1 MLIIGAKGFAKEI
14 LEIFKQN
21 NQLDNL
27 AFYDDVNHDIGDFLY
42 KQFPILKNEK
52 QAKSHFSINNEF
64 TIGIGNPV
72 LRKKL
77 YDKFIALGGKFVS
90 AISPQATIGSFDVE
104 IGVGSN
110 VLSNATFSNSTKIGI
125 GTIVYYNTTITHDCV
140 VEDFVE
146 LSPNVILLGNVTV
159 GSYTQIGAGAVILP
173 KLKIGKNVIIG
184 AGTIVIQ
191 DIPDNAVVVGTP
203 GKIIKY
209 SEPLDFL

>member
-1 MLIIGAKGFAKEI
+1 MLIIGAKGFAKEV

-27 AFYDDVNHDIGDFLY
+27 AFYDDVNPEIGDFLY
-42 KQFPILKNEK
+42 EQFPILKNEN
-52 QAKSHFSINNEF
+52 QVKSHFAINNEF

-77 YDKFIALGGKFVS
+77 YDKFVSLGGKFVS
-90 AISPQATIGSFDVE
+90 AISPQAILGSFNVE
-104 IGVGSN
+104 IGIGSN
-110 VLSNATFSNSTKIGI
+110 VLSNATFSNSAKIGI
-125 GTIVYYNTTITHDCV
+125 GTIVYYNTTITHDCI

-146 LSPNVILLGNVTV
+146 LSPNVTLLGNVTI

-173 KLKIGKNVIIG
+173 KLTIGKNVIIG
-184 AGTIVIQ
+184 AGTIVTK

>member
-21 NQLDNL
+21 NQLHNV
-27 AFYDDVNHDIGDFLY
+27 AFYDDVNPDIGEFLY
-42 KQFPILKNEK
+42 EQFPILKNEE
-52 QAKSHFSINNEF
+52 QAKSFFSVNNEF
-64 TIGIGNPV
+64 TIGIGNPI

-77 YDKFIALGGKFVS
+77 YDKFVKLGGKFVS
-90 AISPQATIGSFDVE
+90 AISPQSTIGSFDVE
-104 IGVGSN
+104 IGAGSN
-110 VLSNATFSNSTKIGI
+110 ILSNVTFSNSTKIGI
-125 GTIVYYNTTITHDCV
+125 GTIVYYNSTITHDCI

-146 LSPNVILLGNVTV
+146 LSPNVTLLGNVTV
-159 GSYTQIGAGAVILP
+159 GSYTQIGAGTVILP

-184 AGTIVIQ
+184 AGTIVTK
-191 DIPDNAVVVGTP
+191 DVPDNAVVVGTP